1 MITGD
6 ILRAVLLGFADAE
19 EDAPLL
25 DAACN
30 EFEINTPLRQA
41 AFIAQTAHES
51 GGYKAFAENLNYR
64 AAVLTRLWPH
74 RFPAS
79 IAESYAHNPEKIANR
94 AYELR
99 MGNGDEASG
108 DGWRY
113 RGRGAIQATGK
124 DNYAAMSA
132 ALGLDLVGNPDLLA
146 EPAIAFRSAAWWWK
160 SHNLNALADSESF
173 RHITRVINGGLEGEA
188 DRLLLY
194 TRAKKALGV

>member
-1 MITGD
+1 MITSE
-6 ILRAVLLGFADAE
+6 ILHSVIPGLADAD

-51 GGYKAFAENLNYR
+51 GRYKAFAENLNYR

-94 AYELR
+94 AYASR
-99 MGNGDEASG
+99 MGNGPEESG
-108 DGWRY
+108 DGWKY
-113 RGRGAIQATGK
+113 RGRGVMQITGK
-124 DNYAAMSA
+124 DNYASIGP
-132 ALGLDLVGNPDLLA
+132 ALGLDLVANPDLLA
-146 EPAIAFRSAAWWWK
+146 EPANAFRSAALWWK
-160 SHNLNALADSESF
+160 THGLNALADTAQF
-173 RHITRVINGGLEGEA
+173 QKITRIINGGLTGLAERES
-188 DRLLLY
+188 LY
-194 TRAKKALGV
+194 AKAKAALGI